1 MFTQIEDA
9 SRLAVPTN
17 LSPAW
22 RLVEATEAAAPSAT
36 EAATAA
42 SSALIVRHITLLL
55 SPRPIARLTRRRT
68 RMWRRA
74 KEPTSCSMSSIRH
87 HSSLGEVS
95 AKGMR

>member
-1 MFTQIEDA
+1 MVA
-9 SRLAVPTN
+9 
-17 LSPAW
+17 
-22 RLVEATEAAAPSAT
+22 LVEATEAAAPSAT

-42 SSALIVRHITLLL
+42 SSALIVRPYHPSANAPADRTPD
-55 SPRPIARLTRRRT
+55 SRRRT

-95 AKGMR
+95 ARNAAS